1 MNKVSFGCLGLFIII
16 VIIGVIINAIKLV
29 FSHIY
34 GIFLILAIAS
44 LVLIFVGLFKPN
56 VAFWSKKKT
65 KKSASIGYLIL
76 TIVFLLLFG
85 ISASSQ
91 DTASKKNDTKTQT
104 ASTEMNNTKSNDSTS
119 NDSSNDSK
127 VSNTVAS
134 PSADSSDKKEAAK
147 SASKTDTKKST
158 TPSNQHAVTL
168 VETVDGDTIKVNYNG
183 KVETVR
189 YLLVDTPEEKKPGTC
204 VQPYAV
210 SAYNENKKLVNSGKL
225 SLEFETN
232 GDKRD
237 KYGRLLAYVF
247 VDGKSVQE
255 ELLKEGYA
263 RVAYIYNP
271 PYKYL
276 SKYQSDEKIAKNKH
290 LNIWSQSGFVT
301 DKGFNGCAAGS
312 NNSTKSTTKN
322 SSKSIPSSNTN
333 SANSNQ
339 SSSSTTTSEQ
349 TDFANCTELRKV
361 YPDGVPSTSP
371 AYQSKMDRDHDNYAC
386 ERN

>member
-91 DTASKKNDTKTQT
+91 DTVSKKNDTKTQT

-247 VDGKSVQE
+247 DDGIDFELFFVVDFVLLLDPAAQPLNPLSV
-255 ELLKEGYA
+255 
-263 RVAYIYNP
+263 
-271 PYKYL
+271 
-276 SKYQSDEKIAKNKH
+276 
-290 LNIWSQSGFVT
+290 
-301 DKGFNGCAAGS
+301 
-312 NNSTKSTTKN
+312 TKPDCDQIFKCLFLAIF
-322 SSKSIPSSNTN
+322 SS
-333 SANSNQ
+333 
-339 SSSSTTTSEQ
+339 
-349 TDFANCTELRKV
+349 L
-361 YPDGVPSTSP
+361 
-371 AYQSKMDRDHDNYAC
+371 
-386 ERN
+386 